1 MRMHLRDSNLFYLHL
16 RDGEPVDTI
25 TLDDGVYMEIDTEGR
40 PLGIEAIDIADLVP
54 FLRARGGTFDIPDQ
68 IDPTAPEWDGPPRR
82 GFVGTKDDAIQL
94 GLTPTRAGD

>member
-1 MRMHLRDSNLFYLHL
+1 MKMHVSEDGLFYLQL
-16 RDGEPVDTI
+16 RDGVPVDTI
-25 TLDDGVYMEIDTEGR
+25 TLEDSVYMEIDADGR
-40 PLGIEAIDIADLVP
+40 PLGIEFLDIADLVP

-94 GLTPTRAGD
+94 GLTSTRAGD